1 MISKANQKEE
11 NRNLD
16 MHFRWELCQVLS
28 GASDLKTVSKDFLK
42 LIQQTFRPAKC
53 TLIIMDP
60 KTKRPVIRART
71 GMREKAVRFYGKK
84 NNGKAFDI
92 EEGVAEVAET
102 KGSNSRAA
110 ATATKKVSPASREED
125 DSLQIGSTLS
135 VPLISNSG
143 LVGVLNLLHSGSD
156 SRRKDMKQT
165 LLFSSEWIAEQIE
178 VIVARVALEKE
189 HNRIKETLKE
199 KERIVEDVNALLETV
214 EDALMEREASINDME
229 KQLVDVKQFSESVLQ
244 SLSSGII
251 SVDQKGKISYM
262 NKGAEKI
269 LRFTFKEITGRPLSK
284 AFTLKEKELDF
295 FTKDRVS
302 EDQALGREKTLVRK
316 DGLEIP
322 IGFTISSHLDL
333 QGKEIGKIIHFRDL
347 TEINKMQEEILRMD
361 RLISLG
367 EISMGI
373 AHEIRNPLAGIRI
386 TAQAMDEE
394 IDSGDSRKEY
404 SGRII
409 SEIDRLNDLLK
420 SFFSFARPKNPD
432 FSFCHIQEI
441 TQEVHLLIK
450 KDLSDRDIDF
460 VQDFGKGIPR
470 LKVDFN
476 QMKQV
481 FLNLLLNSIHAM
493 PLGGQLRVA
502 CTLNESRQKTD
513 KRKRHAEITIS
524 DTGNG
529 IDKQNILRIFDPFF
543 TTKAKGL
550 GLGLSI
556 TYRIIKKHGGNITV
570 QSKKDE
576 GTSFR
581 ITLPID
587 YEGDYFI

>member
-1 MISKANQKEE
+1 
-11 NRNLD
+11 
-16 MHFRWELCQVLS
+16 
-28 GASDLKTVSKDFLK
+28 
-42 LIQQTFRPAKC
+42 
-53 TLIIMDP
+53 
-60 KTKRPVIRART
+60 
-71 GMREKAVRFYGKK
+71 
-84 NNGKAFDI
+84 
-92 EEGVAEVAET
+92 
-102 KGSNSRAA
+102 
-110 ATATKKVSPASREED
+110 
-125 DSLQIGSTLS
+125 
-135 VPLISNSG
+135 
-143 LVGVLNLLHSGSD
+143 
-156 SRRKDMKQT
+156 
-165 LLFSSEWIAEQIE
+165 
-178 VIVARVALEKE
+178 
-189 HNRIKETLKE
+189 
-199 KERIVEDVNALLETV
+199 
-214 EDALMEREASINDME
+214 
-229 KQLVDVKQFSESVLQ
+229 
-244 SLSSGII
+244 
-251 SVDQKGKISYM
+251 
-262 NKGAEKI
+262 
-269 LRFTFKEITGRPLSK
+269 
-284 AFTLKEKELDF
+284 
-295 FTKDRVS
+295 
-302 EDQALGREKTLVRK
+302 
-316 DGLEIP
+316 
-322 IGFTISSHLDL
+322 
-333 QGKEIGKIIHFRDL
+333 
-347 TEINKMQEEILRMD
+347 
-361 RLISLG
+361 
-367 EISMGI
+367 MGI

-420 SFFSFARPKNPD
+420 SFFSYARPKNPD

-529 IDKQNILRIFDPFF
+529 IDKQDILRIFDPFF

>member
-1 MISKANQKEE
+1 
-11 NRNLD
+11 
-16 MHFRWELCQVLS
+16 MHLRWELCRVFS
-28 GASDLKTVSKDFLK
+28 GASDLKTVAGGLLK
-42 LIQQTFRPAKC
+42 LIQRTFRPAKC
-53 TLIIMDP
+53 TIIIMDP
-60 KTKRPVIRART
+60 KKKRPVIRART
-71 GMREKAVRFYGKK
+71 GVREKTVRFYGKT

-92 EEGVAEVAET
+92 EEG
-102 KGSNSRAA
+102 AA
-110 ATATKKVSPASREED
+110 
-125 DSLQIGSTLS
+125 GSTLS

-143 LVGVLNLLHSGSD
+143 LVGVLNLLHSGPD
-156 SRRKDMKQT
+156 SLRKDMKQT

-178 VIVARVALEKE
+178 AIVARVALEKE
-189 HNRIKETLKE
+189 HSRIKETLKE
-199 KERIVEDVNALLETV
+199 KERVVKDVNALLETV
-214 EDALMEREASINDME
+214 EDALMKREASINDME
-229 KQLVDVKQFSESVLQ
+229 KQLVEMKQFSESVLQ
-244 SLSSGII
+244 SISSGII
-251 SVDQKGKISYM
+251 SVDQKEKISYM

-269 LRFTFKEITGRPLSK
+269 LRFTFKEMAGRPLSK
-284 AFTLKEKELDF
+284 VFTLKETELDF
-295 FTKDRVS
+295 FAKDRVS
-302 EDQALGREKTLVRK
+302 EDHAIGREKTLVRK

-322 IGFTISSHLDL
+322 IGYTVSSHLDP

-361 RLISLG
+361 RLIYLG

-386 TAQAMDEE
+386 MAQAIQAMDEE
-394 IDSGDSRKEY
+394 IETEDSRKEY
-404 SGRII
+404 LVRII

-441 TQEVHLLIK
+441 IKEVHLLIK

-460 VQDFGKGIPR
+460 VQDYGKGMPR

-476 QMKQV
+476 QVKQV

-513 KRKRHAEITIS
+513 KRKRHAEIIIS

-529 IDKQNILRIFDPFF
+529 IGEQDILRIFDPFF

-576 GTSFR
+576 GTSFS
-581 ITLPID
+581 ITLPIE